1 MESYINNSFAY
12 DEERKRDTRKGQFF
26 YNMDFEFTDYLTAK
40 NTAFGENPVIGNLI
54 MGSIKMPITLS
65 EVNRLIETLND
76 VKLTYD
82 QRRKLKMFDLPK

>member
-12 DEERKRDTRKGQFF
+12 DENKKRDNRKGQFF
-26 YNMDFEFTDYLTAK
+26 YNMDFEFTDYLTEK
-40 NTAFGENPVIGNLI
+40 NTAYGENPVIGNLI
-54 MGSIKMPITLS
+54 MGSVKMPITLS
-65 EVNRLIETLND
+65 EVHRLIETLHD